1 MQHSSGF
8 LKLVD
13 DSKSRIQECSVDDI
27 PKMNETQKID
37 GLL

>member
-13 DSKSRIQECSVDDI
+13 DAKSRIQECSVDDI
-27 PKMNETQKID
+27 QKNE
-37 GLL
+37 